1 MSPTRGNKTDLRVT
15 IDKDLLRLL
24 RSFAGIS
31 QRSVSSLTQ
40 QAIEE
45 FLAKEE
51 NQVLIEHHRL
61 DEEIDTGD
69 SNSA

>member
-24 RSFAGIS
+24 RAFAGVS
-31 QRSVSSLTQ
+31 QRSVSALTQ
-40 QAIEE
+40 QAIDE

-51 NQVLIEHHRL
+51 NQALIEYHKL
-61 DEEIDTGD
+61 DTPIDEKD
-69 SNSA
+69 